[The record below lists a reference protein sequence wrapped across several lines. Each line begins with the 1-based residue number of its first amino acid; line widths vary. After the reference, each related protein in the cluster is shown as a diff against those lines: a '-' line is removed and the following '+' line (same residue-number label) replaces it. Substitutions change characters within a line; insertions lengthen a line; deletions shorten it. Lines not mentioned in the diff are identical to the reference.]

1 MISTVFKVTFC
12 KYFLSSKILPLLTM
26 TNYLEIHKI
35 TAARNISAAVVN
47 ISGRQRMLCQRSALL
62 CLQLVCAKDNNLRE
76 NLRQQL
82 YSIIQLMEKS
92 HNALIEGDSH
102 LNIPREMSEIVKAI
116 YFEAPINLDS
126 KVRHYVIQVKS
137 LLQSQDEELTQENQY
152 LNYILQSV
160 SFDLQ
165 VALDAVVAQYQKESE
180 LEQMAIDLHLL
191 ELYQHSLVAKEVAL
205 QQADKHYQALQELQ
219 KTQSQLIHAEKMSSL
234 GQLIAGVAHEV
245 NNPVCFIIGNLHY
258 TKEYINA
265 LLGLLQLY
273 QQEYT
278 HPSQEIKQRITAIEL
293 DFIIEDLPKVL
304 SSMFV
309 GAERI
314 GNIVRS
320 LNNFSRTD
328 QAAMGLADIHEGIES
343 TLLILQHRLKA
354 KGKHPA
360 IKVIKGYGN
369 LPLVECYLGQL
380 NQVFMN
386 ILSNAIDAIEAS
398 GIDKPQIRISTNI
411 INNTILQVKIADN
424 GRGIPEKL
432 KKQIFDPFFTTKDV
446 GKGTGLGLSI
456 SYQIVVEKHRGL
468 LECKSVIDEGTEFSI
483 EIPLQQNCRKLTH
496 SQKLLE
502 CTSL

>member
-1 MISTVFKVTFC
+1 
-12 KYFLSSKILPLLTM
+12 M

-62 CLQLVCAKDNNLRE
+62 CLQLVCTPDNNAREDLRK
-76 NLRQQL
+76 QL
-82 YSIIQLMEKS
+82 YSTIQLMEKS

-102 LNIPREMSEIVKAI
+102 LNIPLQMSEIIKAM

-126 KVRHYVIQVKS
+126 KVRHYIIQVNN
-137 LLQSQDEELTQENQY
+137 LLELQNKELTQENQY
-152 LNYILQSV
+152 LNYILQSA

-191 ELYQHSLVAKEVAL
+191 ELYHQSIAAKEVAL
-205 QQADKHYQALQELQ
+205 EQADKHYLALQKLQ
-219 KTQSQLIHAEKMSSL
+219 NTQAQLIHAEKMSSL
-234 GQLIAGVAHEV
+234 GQLIAGIAHEV
-245 NNPVCFIIGNLHY
+245 NNPVSFIIGNLHY
-258 TKEYINA
+258 AKEYINA
-265 LLGLLQLY
+265 LLRLLQLY
-273 QQEYT
+273 QQDNTY
-278 HPSQEIKQRITAIEL
+278 PSQEIQQCITAIEL

-304 SSMFV
+304 SSMSV

-314 GNIVRS
+314 SHIVRS

-328 QAAMGLADIHEGIES
+328 QVAMVDLANINEGIES
-343 TLLILQHRLKA
+343 TLLILQHRFKA
-354 KGKHPA
+354 RGKHQA
-360 IKVIKGYGN
+360 IKVIKEYAN
-369 LPLVECYLGQL
+369 LPLVECYPGQL

-398 GIDKPQIRISTNI
+398 DIEKPQISTNI
-411 INNTILQVKIADN
+411 INDTILEVKIADN
-424 GRGIPEKL
+424 GRGIPERLRKR
-432 KKQIFDPFFTTKDV
+432 IFDPFFTTKDI

-468 LECKSVIDEGTEFSI
+468 LQCKSVINEGTEFSI
-483 EIPLQQNCRKLTH
+483 EIPLQQNGKKLTY
-496 SQKLLE
+496 SQKTLE
-502 CTSL
+502 CTGL